1 MKSLKQLKEI
11 LGLLGASWSPCVLDK
26 DVWVYETGQ
35 QNLDGSVGIFHFIS
49 CLEGLFGALKDAMR
63 LSRVLHNI

>member
-1 MKSLKQLKEI
+1 MFIGSFMESLC
-11 LGLLGASWSPCVLDK
+11 SYK
-26 DVWVYETGQ
+26 DLWVYETGK